1 MALVGFAFAGLL
13 VVAGV
18 IGARWLVS
26 RAFGIQ
32 GTFRDRVDTG
42 AERGHPLLAYA
53 RALASIAAIYLGC
66 VLLFALGFASGGRTV
81 IDEKSMRVTV
91 MDGPAYRAGMETGD
105 RIVSVDDETIA
116 DWDQLKKIV
125 RTHDGETIV
134 VVAERG
140 AERKTFRVVVVD
152 AKIRV
157 GPYVQKDSLSTG
169 KVLSESFAAPIGVI
183 RAVVR
188 GLFAA
193 PKPTELS
200 GPVGIT
206 KEVDKA
212 GQEGP
217 GTFFTLLAALATY
230 QGLLIGLVLLGIAFF
245 TAFVGKRT
253 LPTSGNSS

>member
-26 RAFGIQ
+26 RAFGIR

-42 AERGHPLLAYA
+42 AERGNPLLAYA
-53 RALASIAAIYLGC
+53 RAFASIAAIYLGC

-105 RIVSVDDETIA
+105 RIVTVDGEKIE
-116 DWDQLKKIV
+116 DWDQLRKIV
-125 RTHDGETIV
+125 RTHDGETILV
-134 VVAERG
+134 EAERG
-140 AERKTFRVVVVD
+140 AERKTFRVLVVE

-157 GPYVQKDSLSTG
+157 GPFVQKDSLSAG
-169 KVLSESFAAPIGVI
+169 EVLGESFAAPISVT
-183 RAVVR
+183 RAMIKGFLV
-188 GLFAA
+188 A
-193 PKPTELS
+193 PKPSELS

-212 GQEGP
+212 GETGP
-217 GTFFTLLAALATY
+217 GTFFKLLAALATY
-230 QGLLIGLVLLGIAFF
+230 QGVVIGFVLLGVAFF